1 MRFLPAFLRKDPKAS
16 LVNDLLK
23 KIAHEDALSDK
34 VSSRPLIPAP
44 ILIISPHPLT
54 RFNTQDVFNV
64 VIIGQTGVGA
74 SSLINAITG
83 ISQAP
88 VSTDVSPCTKSFT
101 AYPFTLNGRSFRLI
115 DSPGFGSFKCP
126 TSTITKALRELDAQF
141 GIDLVVNCLRG
152 TRGDANAGY
161 QNYTAIRS
169 AVSDDVPIVAVIT
182 CLERYGE
189 TMGHWWSTNEAD
201 LKARRMVF
209 ADHACVT
216 TLDAST
222 TRDAMFKDRLSESE
236 RAAKQ
241 LIMRNCWAEKRG
253 VGRCRGD
260 MFLGN

>member
-1 MRFLPAFLRKDPKAS
+1 MHFLPAFLRKDPKAS
-16 LVNDLLK
+16 LLDDLLK
-23 KIAHEDALSDK
+23 KITHEDALSEK
-34 VSSRPLIPAP
+34 VGFASNTLP
-44 ILIISPHPLT
+44 ISTSPP
-54 RFNTQDVFNV
+54 QDVFNV
-64 VIIGQTGVGA
+64 VIIGQTGVGV
-74 SSLINAITG
+74 SSLINTIRG

-115 DSPGFGSFKCP
+115 DSPGFGSFKSP
-126 TSTITKALRELDAQF
+126 TSAITKALRQLDTQF

-152 TRGDANAGY
+152 TRGDANAGH
-161 QNYTAIRS
+161 QNYAAIRS
-169 AVSDDVPIVAVIT
+169 AVSDDVPIVAVVT
-182 CLERYGE
+182 CLERYRE

-216 TLDAST
+216 TLDPST
-222 TRDAMFKDRLSESE
+222 TSDAMFKDRLSESE
-236 RAAKQ
+236 KAAKQ

-253 VGRCRGD
+253 VGRWVRRGD

>member
-1 MRFLPAFLRKDPKAS
+1 MHFLPAFLRKKDSKAS
-16 LVNDLLK
+16 LVNNLLK
-23 KIAHEDALSDK
+23 KIAQEDALNDK
-34 VSSRPLIPAP
+34 
-44 ILIISPHPLT
+44 
-54 RFNTQDVFNV
+54 DVFNV
-64 VIIGQTGVGA
+64 VVIGQTGVGA
-74 SSLINAITG
+74 SSFINAITG
-83 ISQAP
+83 FSQAP
-88 VSTDVSPCTKSFT
+88 VSTDVSPCTKAFT
-101 AYPFTLNGRSFRLI
+101 AYPFTLNGRFFRLI

-126 TSTITKALRELDAQF
+126 TSTITKALRELDAQC

-152 TRGDANAGY
+152 TRGDANAGF

-189 TMGHWWSTNEAD
+189 TMNQWWSTNEAD

-216 TLDAST
+216 TLEPST
-222 TRDAMFKDRLSESE
+222 TREAMFKDRLSESE

-253 VGRCRGD
+253 VGRWSRRGD
-260 MFLGN
+260 VLLGN

>member
-1 MRFLPAFLRKDPKAS
+1 M
-16 LVNDLLK
+16 LL
-23 KIAHEDALSDK
+23 ATRS
-34 VSSRPLIPAP
+34 VRVRPSRPLYPHAHRHP
-44 ILIISPHPLT
+44 ISPPKLT
-54 RFNTQDVFNV
+54 RSNTQDVFNV

-74 SSLINAITG
+74 SSLINTITG
-83 ISQAP
+83 VSQAP

-101 AYPFTLNGRSFRLI
+101 AYAFTLNGRSFRLI

-126 TSTITKALRELDAQF
+126 TSIITKALRELDAQF

-182 CLERYGE
+182 CLERYSE

-216 TLDAST
+216 TLDASM

-236 RAAKQ
+236 KAAKQ
-241 LIMRNCWAEKRG
+241 LITRNCWAEKRG
-253 VGRCRGD
+253 VGRWVRRGD